1 MADLLGFV
9 LSGLVSGALYALLA
23 TGLVLSYSASGL
35 FNFAHGATAYLCA
48 LAFYELHS
56 GFGWPAVPTAV
67 LLVCVAAPALGWGLD
82 RLMFRKLARVGETAQ
97 IVATIG
103 LLVALPALGLWI
115 VELLE
120 DAGASVKPAENQ
132 FGLPG
137 VGPSPAR
144 SWQLT
149 DGVGIDSDQLI
160 TWVATAVVA
169 VGLWILMR
177 HTPLGL
183 KLRAAVDDRSL
194 VELRG
199 LSADRLSSIAWMLS
213 SGLAGLAGVLAT
225 PLLGLSAHDFTLFLF
240 VSATAAVLGRFVSIP
255 LAFAGGLGLGVLQN
269 LVAGYANF
277 AERITGFRTAV
288 PFLILFAGLLLMT
301 RRSRTAG
308 TAAVDAPPV
317 DYLAGRSRLRRWG
330 PWTAAAVLLAAAFYT
345 VTTPFWSGI
354 LAQGLALSLVFVSFT
369 VVTGLGAMVS
379 LAQATFVTGAAL
391 VAGLLMSHGW
401 PFVAAAAVGTCA
413 AAVLGALV
421 ALPALRLGGRSLA
434 LATLALAFLADQ
446 VLFQIGWLRNGDTGW
461 SIPRPVFGPVD
472 LNDDRAFGVAL
483 LVLVTAA
490 VAALSALRGSPS
502 GRAMLAVRSA
512 PAAAMASG
520 VSVVRTKLVL
530 FTLSAGLAGFGGVM
544 YASYNTRVTATDF
557 TAMTGLI
564 WLAVVV
570 AAGLRR
576 PQFAVVAGLVYALV
590 PHLVSDYVTE
600 SVHLPVIL
608 FGLAGLALANDPDG
622 YCAAVSVRVHRRR
635 LVRGGPAGAGVG
647 SGVGAM
653 AGAGAMVG
661 VGTGAGAGAGVKSRP
676 VSGGTGA
683 EPGSEAGVTGGPVE
697 ARSGDGAELSGAPG
711 GSPGGASRVPGGGT
725 ASASRAPSEGPA
737 DASETSSR
745 SPASTSPTPGGGPAD
760 ASETSS
766 RSPASTSRIPS
777 GSPAGTSRAPSE
789 GRADASETSSQ
800 TPASTSRIPGR
811 SPASTSPTPGGGP
824 ADASETSSR
833 SPASASRAVGRGPV
847 DASRAPGGDSAGVA
861 RAGAPPMASSSP
873 AEPPALELRAV
884 RAGYDG
890 APVLHGV
897 DLAVHPGEIV
907 ALLGPNG
914 AGKSTTCRVAAGLV
928 GPLGGQVYVAGRDAT
943 REGAVRRSR
952 AGVVLA
958 PEGRGIFPA
967 LTIEENLALYLR
979 EKDQREAVYERFPGL
994 AGRRGVPAGSL
1005 SGGEQQM
1012 LTLAPLLQRPP
1023 KVLIADEPSLGLAPR
1038 IVEEVFRLLT
1048 ELRDTGTALL
1058 LVEEKATEALGV
1070 ADTVAYLAQ
1079 GRVTWCGPRASVET
1093 ARLTE
1098 AYLGL
1103 AATPEADTG
1112 ADLDSDPGPTSPMNP
1127 TIPSQ
1132 TRGGVR
1138 P

>member
-1 MADLLGFV
+1 MSDLLGFV

-48 LAFYELHS
+48 LAFHELHS
-56 GFGWPAVPTAV
+56 GFGWPAVPTAL
-67 LLVCVAAPALGWGLD
+67 LLVLVAAPALGWCLD

-120 DAGASVKPAENQ
+120 DAGAPVKPAENQ

-144 SWQLT
+144 GWQLT

-160 TWVATAVVA
+160 TWVTTAVVA

-183 KLRAAVDDRSL
+183 RLRATVDNRSL

-199 LSADRLSSIAWMLS
+199 MSADRLSSVAWMLS

-225 PLLGLSAHDFTLFLF
+225 PLLGLSSHDFTLFLF
-240 VSATAAVLGRFVSIP
+240 VSATAAVLGRFLSIP

-269 LVAGYANF
+269 LVAGYADF
-277 AERITGFRTAV
+277 AENITGFRTAV
-288 PFLILFAGLLLMT
+288 PFLILFAGLLLLT
-301 RRSRTAG
+301 RRRRTAG

-317 DYLAGRSRLRRWG
+317 DYLAGQSWLRRWG
-330 PWTAAAVLLAAAFYT
+330 PWAAAALALAVSFYT
-345 VTTPFWSGI
+345 VTTPFWSGL
-354 LAQGLALSLVFVSFT
+354 LAQGLAISLVFVSFT

-401 PFVAAAAVGTCA
+401 PFAGAAAAGTCA
-413 AAVLGALV
+413 AAALGALV

-446 VLFQIGWLRNGDTGW
+446 VLFQMGWLRNGDTGW
-461 SIPRPVFGPVD
+461 EIPRPVFGPVD
-472 LNDDRAFGVAL
+472 LSDDRAMGVAMV
-483 LVLVTAA
+483 VLVTAT
-490 VAALSALRGSPS
+490 VASLACLRNSPS

-520 VSVVRTKLVL
+520 ISVVRTKLLL

-544 YASYNTRVTATDF
+544 YASFNTRITATDF

-570 AAGLRR
+570 AAGVRR
-576 PQFAVVAGLVYALV
+576 PQFAVVAGLVFAIV
-590 PHLVSDYVTE
+590 PHLVADYVTE

-622 YCAAVSVRVHRRR
+622 YCAAVSVRRHRRR
-635 LVRGGPAGAGVG
+635 GRVGVVPESPSS
-647 SGVGAM
+647 SGVSIAPQ
-653 AGAGAMVG
+653 
-661 VGTGAGAGAGVKSRP
+661 SPPLPSDRP
-676 VSGGTGA
+676 PT
-683 EPGSEAGVTGGPVE
+683 
-697 ARSGDGAELSGAPG
+697 
-711 GSPGGASRVPGGGT
+711 
-725 ASASRAPSEGPA
+725 
-737 DASETSSR
+737 ET
-745 SPASTSPTPGGGPAD
+745 P
-760 ASETSS
+760 
-766 RSPASTSRIPS
+766 
-777 GSPAGTSRAPSE
+777 
-789 GRADASETSSQ
+789 
-800 TPASTSRIPGR
+800 
-811 SPASTSPTPGGGP
+811 
-824 ADASETSSR
+824 
-833 SPASASRAVGRGPV
+833 
-847 DASRAPGGDSAGVA
+847 
-861 RAGAPPMASSSP
+861 
-873 AEPPALELRAV
+873 PPALALHGIH
-884 RAGYDG
+884 AGHDG

-897 DLAVHPGEIV
+897 DLAVHAGEIV

-914 AGKSTTCRVAAGLV
+914 AGKSTVCRTAAGLIAPSQ
-928 GPLGGQVYVAGRDAT
+928 GHVYVAGRDAT
-943 REGAVRRSR
+943 REGAALRSR
-952 AGVVLA
+952 GGVVLA
-958 PEGRGIFPA
+958 PEGRGIFPS
-967 LTIEENLALYLR
+967 LTIDENLALYLR
-979 EKDQREAVYERFPGL
+979 ERDERDAVYERFAGL
-994 AGRRGVPAGSL
+994 AARRRVPAGSL
-1005 SGGEQQM
+1005 SGGEQQ
-1012 LTLAPLLQRPP
+1012 LLALAPLLQRPP

-1038 IVEEVFRLLT
+1038 IVDDVFRLLV
-1048 ELRDTGTALL
+1048 ELRDAGAGLL
-1058 LVEEKATEALGV
+1058 LVEEKAAEILGV

-1079 GRVTWCGPRASVET
+1079 GRVSWCGPRAEVR
-1093 ARLTE
+1093 ADRLTE
-1098 AYLGL
+1098 AYLGM
-1103 AATPEADTG
+1103 AANGGRQATKG
-1112 ADLDSDPGPTSPMNP
+1112 V
-1127 TIPSQ
+1127 
-1132 TRGGVR
+1132 TR

>member
-1 MADLLGFV
+1 MSDLLGFV

-56 GFGWPAVPTAV
+56 GFGWPAVPTAL
-67 LLVCVAAPALGWGLD
+67 LLVLVVAPGLGWGLD

-103 LLVALPALGLWI
+103 LLVALPALGLWV
-115 VELLE
+115 VELLA

-137 VGPSPAR
+137 VGPSPAK

-160 TWVATAVVA
+160 TWVATALVA
-169 VGLWILMR
+169 LALWVLMR

-183 KLRAAVDDRSL
+183 RLRAAVDNRSL

-199 LSADRLSSIAWMLS
+199 MSADRLSSVAWMLS

-225 PLLGLSAHDFTLFLF
+225 PLLGLSSHDFTLFLF

-269 LVAGYANF
+269 LVAGYADF

-308 TAAVDAPPV
+308 TAAVDAPPI
-317 DYLAGRSRLRRWG
+317 DYLAGRSWARRWG
-330 PWTAAAVLLAAAFYT
+330 PWAVAAALLALSFYT

-354 LAQGLALSLVFVSFT
+354 LVQGLAISLVFVSFT

-401 PFVAAAAVGTCA
+401 PFAGAALVGTCA
-413 AAVLGALV
+413 AALLGALV
-421 ALPALRLGGRSLA
+421 ALPALRLGGRSLT

-446 VLFQIGWLRNGDTGW
+446 VLFQMGWLRNGDTGW
-461 SIPRPVFGPVD
+461 EIPRPVAGPVD
-472 LNDDRAFGVAL
+472 LSDDRAMGVAMV
-483 LVLVTAA
+483 VLVTAA
-490 VAALSALRGSPS
+490 VAALAALRNSPS

-520 VSVVRTKLVL
+520 VSVVRTKLLL

-544 YASYNTRVTATDF
+544 YASFNTRITATDF

-564 WLAVVV
+564 WLAVAV
-570 AAGLRR
+570 AAGVRR
-576 PQFAVVAGLVYALV
+576 PQFAVVAGLVFAIV
-590 PHLVSDYVTE
+590 PQVMADYVTE

-622 YCAAVSVRVHRRR
+622 YCAAVSVRMHRRR
-635 LVRGGPAGAGVG
+635 AWGSAPDPAPQTPEGLKPSGPGLDVSA
-647 SGVGAM
+647 
-653 AGAGAMVG
+653 
-661 VGTGAGAGAGVKSRP
+661 RP
-676 VSGGTGA
+676 AFEDELG
-683 EPGSEAGVTGGPVE
+683 EAGDFHQP
-697 ARSGDGAELSGAPG
+697 RDL
-711 GSPGGASRVPGGGT
+711 
-725 ASASRAPSEGPA
+725 
-737 DASETSSR
+737 
-745 SPASTSPTPGGGPAD
+745 
-760 ASETSS
+760 
-766 RSPASTSRIPS
+766 
-777 GSPAGTSRAPSE
+777 
-789 GRADASETSSQ
+789 
-800 TPASTSRIPGR
+800 
-811 SPASTSPTPGGGP
+811 
-824 ADASETSSR
+824 
-833 SPASASRAVGRGPV
+833 
-847 DASRAPGGDSAGVA
+847 
-861 RAGAPPMASSSP
+861 
-873 AEPPALELRAV
+873 PALALRQIH
-884 RAGYDG
+884 AGYDG

-897 DLAVHPGEIV
+897 DLTVRPGEIV

-914 AGKSTTCRVAAGLV
+914 AGKSTTCRVAAGLIRPAE
-928 GPLGGQVYVAGRDAT
+928 GRVYVAGRDAT

-958 PEGRGIFPA
+958 PEGRGIFPT
-967 LTIEENLALYLR
+967 LTIEENLALHLKER
-979 EKDQREAVYERFPGL
+979 DERDAVYERFAGL
-994 AGRRGVPAGSL
+994 AARRGVPAGSL

-1012 LTLAPLLQRPP
+1012 LALAPLLQRPP
-1023 KVLIADEPSLGLAPR
+1023 EVLIADEPSLGLAPR
-1038 IVEEVFRLLT
+1038 VVDDVFRLLV
-1048 ELRDTGTALL
+1048 ELRDQGTALL
-1058 LVEEKATEALGV
+1058 LVEEKAAEILGV

-1079 GRVTWCGPRASVET
+1079 GRVSWCGPRSEVRADQ
-1093 ARLTE
+1093 LTE
-1098 AYLGL
+1098 AYLGM
-1103 AATPEADTG
+1103 AAGEGQRTTK
-1112 ADLDSDPGPTSPMNP
+1112 
-1127 TIPSQ
+1127 
-1132 TRGGVR
+1132 GVAR
-1138 P
+1138 S

>member
-269 LVAGYANF
+269 LVAGYAGF

-288 PFLILFAGLLLMT
+288 PFLILFAGLLLLT

-317 DYLAGRSRLRRWG
+317 DYLAGRSWLRRWG
-330 PWTAAAVLLAAAFYT
+330 PWAAAAVLLAAAFYT

-401 PFVAAAAVGTCA
+401 PFVAAAAVGTCT

-635 LVRGGPAGAGVG
+635 LGRGVPAGG
-647 SGVGAM
+647 
-653 AGAGAMVG
+653 GAGTWMGTGTEA
-661 VGTGAGAGAGVKSRP
+661 GTGAATGV
-676 VSGGTGA
+676 TGA
-683 EPGSEAGVTGGPVE
+683 ESEAASGATGGTVGTP
-697 ARSGDGAELSGAPG
+697 SG
-711 GSPGGASRVPGGGT
+711 
-725 ASASRAPSEGPA
+725 SRAEVFRA
-737 DASETSSR
+737 
-745 SPASTSPTPGGGPAD
+745 
-760 ASETSS
+760 
-766 RSPASTSRIPS
+766 PS
-777 GSPAGTSRAPSE
+777 GSPTGGSGAPS
-789 GRADASETSSQ
+789 GDPNGVAETGVPSAV
-800 TPASTSRIPGR
+800 PP
-811 SPASTSPTPGGGP
+811 SPT
-824 ADASETSSR
+824 
-833 SPASASRAVGRGPV
+833 
-847 DASRAPGGDSAGVA
+847 
-861 RAGAPPMASSSP
+861 
-873 AEPPALELRAV
+873 EPTPALELRAV

-1012 LTLAPLLQRPP
+1012 LALAPLLQRPP

-1103 AATPEADTG
+1103 AAMPEAEAGPDPGSEAEPDPTPDPNPG
-1112 ADLDSDPGPTSPMNP
+1112 ADVGPTSPTNP

>member
-213 SGLAGLAGVLAT
+213 SALAGLAGVLAT

-269 LVAGYANF
+269 LVAGYAGF

-288 PFLILFAGLLLMT
+288 PFLILFAGLLLLT

-330 PWTAAAVLLAAAFYT
+330 PWAVAAVLLAVALYT

-635 LVRGGPAGAGVG
+635 LGRGGPAEAGVG
-647 SGVGAM
+647 SGVE
-653 AGAGAMVG
+653 V
-661 VGTGAGAGAGVKSRP
+661 VAGAGAGVGAMAGVGNGAGARSVVEAGAEVKSRP
-676 VSGGTGA
+676 
-683 EPGSEAGVTGGPVE
+683 E
-697 ARSGDGAELSGAPG
+697 SGDP
-711 GSPGGASRVPGGGT
+711 
-725 ASASRAPSEGPA
+725 
-737 DASETSSR
+737 
-745 SPASTSPTPGGGPAD
+745 
-760 ASETSS
+760 
-766 RSPASTSRIPS
+766 
-777 GSPAGTSRAPSE
+777 
-789 GRADASETSSQ
+789 
-800 TPASTSRIPGR
+800 
-811 SPASTSPTPGGGP
+811 
-824 ADASETSSR
+824 
-833 SPASASRAVGRGPV
+833 
-847 DASRAPGGDSAGVA
+847 AGVA
-861 RAGAPPMASSSP
+861 RAGAPPMTSSSP
-873 AEPPALELRAV
+873 TEPPALELRAV

-1012 LTLAPLLQRPP
+1012 LALAPLLQRPP

-1103 AATPEADTG
+1103 TATPEADT
-1112 ADLDSDPGPTSPMNP
+1112 DPETGPGGPASPTNP

>member
-169 VGLWILMR
+169 VGLWVLMR

-269 LVAGYANF
+269 LVAGYAGF

-288 PFLILFAGLLLMT
+288 PFLILFAGLLLLT

-330 PWTAAAVLLAAAFYT
+330 PWATAAVLLAVAFYT

-461 SIPRPVFGPVD
+461 SVPRPVFGPVD

-635 LVRGGPAGAGVG
+635 LARGGPAEAGAGTG
-647 SGVGAM
+647 PM
-653 AGAGAMVG
+653 AGAGAEAEQE
-661 VGTGAGAGAGVKSRP
+661 AGAQAGARAGTKSRP
-676 VSGGTGA
+676 ASGGTGT
-683 EPGSEAGVTGGPVE
+683 EPESAPGVTGYPIE
-697 ARSGDGAELSGAPG
+697 ARSGNGAELSGAPS
-711 GSPGGASRVPGGGT
+711 GSPVGASRVPG
-725 ASASRAPSEGPA
+725 EGPA
-737 DASETSSR
+737 DSSRVPGGDLTDPPQTPGRAPTNSPQTPGRAPTDPPQTPGRGPTDPPRAPGRGSTDSPQVPGRGPADPPQVPSKGPADPPQTPGRSPAVVSETSSR
-745 SPASTSPTPGGGPAD
+745 SPAD
-760 ASETSS
+760 ASRTA
-766 RSPASTSRIPS
+766 SP
-777 GSPAGTSRAPSE
+777 SPVGASRAPS
-789 GRADASETSSQ
+789 GD
-800 TPASTSRIPGR
+800 PA
-811 SPASTSPTPGGGP
+811 
-824 ADASETSSR
+824 
-833 SPASASRAVGRGPV
+833 
-847 DASRAPGGDSAGVA
+847 RAPE
-861 RAGAPPMASSSP
+861 AGAAPTAPSSP
-873 AEPPALELRAV
+873 AAPTPALELRAV

-979 EKDQREAVYERFPGL
+979 EKSRREAVYERFPGL

-1012 LTLAPLLQRPP
+1012 LALAPLLQRPP

-1103 AATPEADTG
+1103 GARAAAAATP
-1112 ADLDSDPGPTSPMNP
+1112 DSDPGLASPVNPTSP
-1127 TIPSQ
+1127 SQ
-1132 TRGGVR
+1132 PRGGVR